1 MTTVFVLAN
10 CQSVGLAH
18 AIKLMVPGANAVA
31 GRVHLIQPANRAVI
45 LDKLSRAD
53 LILMQEL
60 RNFGELNTDHV
71 KSLFPEKTISI
82 PNIYYRDFHPD
93 ACYIGPNAA
102 RVTSP
107 IGDYHSAVVL
117 DSFLRGHSEQE
128 CAARFNRDEFARLGL
143 LPEAVNSLA
152 VLEQRD
158 KGLDVPVAP
167 IIRRYQDMK
176 TVFMYTINH
185 PKAMLMKDV
194 AEAALR
200 LAGIKVQDYDP
211 GLAYDNLM
219 FGPLLAVHPFL
230 SQSLGFDVNFQ
241 RWKLSGADG
250 QFHFLGLQE
259 FIAAS
264 YKIYLAA
271 DRDTLVLQS
280 PDALKTVFS

>member
-1 MTTVFVLAN
+1 MISVFILAN

-18 AIKLMVPGANAVA
+18 AVKLLVPGASAAA
-31 GRVHLIQPANRAVI
+31 GRVHLIKPANRAAV
-45 LDKLSRAD
+45 LDKLAHAD
-53 LILMQEL
+53 LILMQDL
-60 RNFGELNTDHV
+60 RNFDELNTDHV
-71 KSLFPEKTISI
+71 KSLFPGKTISV

-93 ACYIGPNAA
+93 ACYIGPSGA
-102 RVTSP
+102 RVASP

-117 DSFLRGHSEQE
+117 DSFLRGKTEAE
-128 CAARFNRDEFARLGL
+128 CAARFTREEFERLGL
-143 LPEAVNSLA
+143 LPEVVNSLA

-158 KGLDVPVAP
+158 QMLDVPVAP

-185 PKAMLMKDV
+185 PRAVLMKDV

-200 LAGIKVQDYDP
+200 LAGIQVQDYDP
-211 GLAYDNLM
+211 ALAYDNLM

-230 SQSLGFDVNFQ
+230 SHSLGFNVNFP
-241 RWKLSGADG
+241 RWKMAGADG

-264 YKIYLAA
+264 YKIYHAA

-280 PDALKTVFS
+280 PDALKTVFA